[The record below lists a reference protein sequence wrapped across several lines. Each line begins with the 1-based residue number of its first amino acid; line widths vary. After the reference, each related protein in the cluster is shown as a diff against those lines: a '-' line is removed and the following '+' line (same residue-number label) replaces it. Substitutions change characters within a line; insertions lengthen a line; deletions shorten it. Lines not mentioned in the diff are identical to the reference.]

1 MSQHTTG
8 AATSLRPVVTIFE
21 HYGAGADYVGRQVV
35 AVQQVGGLVGAA
47 STNRPAWLSV
57 HR

>member
-1 MSQHTTG
+1 M
-8 AATSLRPVVTIFE
+8 TIFE

-47 STNRPAWLSV
+47 STNRRAWLSV